1 MSAQI
6 HQTSGPPARGSGA
19 FAAVMGVGQALASL
33 RQTISIPALF
43 RHAACALCEQVGFG
57 RAAVFTL
64 RDHALI
70 PENVYAR
77 GSPEKGD
84 HLLARMRRESFELGP
99 WLHES
104 EVLRRRIALLV
115 EDAPA
120 DVHALATLP
129 DTRCY
134 VAAPVICQ
142 DQAIA
147 LFHADH
153 GALGRAATEIDRA
166 ALWAFAEGFGYAL
179 ERGLIAERLRTHSDR
194 VLALARSAEASI
206 EELTRPAVEV
216 PSGVRPISPAT
227 SMAVP
232 DHDLLEGLTPRER
245 EVLAMLADGETNA
258 RIAQRLVVT
267 EDTVKTHVKHI
278 LRKLGARNRSQ
289 AVSRYFRMHASAGGR
304 RLAATASGFG

>member
-1 MSAQI
+1 MSTQVRQEI
-6 HQTSGPPARGSGA
+6 EPPADGSD
-19 FAAVMGVGQALASL
+19 AVVALMGVGQALASL
-33 RQTISIPALF
+33 RRTISIPALF

-64 RDHALI
+64 RDHALV

-77 GSPEKGD
+77 GAPEKGD
-84 HLLARMRRESFELGP
+84 QLLGPLRRESFELGP

-115 EDAPA
+115 KDGPGDA
-120 DVHALATLP
+120 HALATLP
-129 DTRCY
+129 DSRSY
-134 VAAPVICQ
+134 VVAPVICQ
-142 DQAIA
+142 EQAVA

-153 GALGRAATEIDRA
+153 GPLGRAVTEFDRA

-179 ERGLIAERLRTHSDR
+179 ERGLIAERLRTHSER
-194 VLALARSAEASI
+194 VLALARSTEASV
-206 EELTRPAVEV
+206 EELTSPALEL
-216 PSGVRPISPAT
+216 PYGVRQISSAKT
-227 SMAVP
+227 MAVP
-232 DHDLLEGLTPRER
+232 DRDILEGLTPRER

-289 AVSRYFRMHASAGGR
+289 AVSRYFRIHASAGGPQ
-304 RLAATASGFG
+304 LAAAASGFG

>member
-1 MSAQI
+1 MSAQAR
-6 HQTSGPPARGSGA
+6 QTIEPPADGSD
-19 FAAVMGVGQALASL
+19 AVVALMGVGQALASL

-64 RDHALI
+64 RDHALV

-77 GSPEKGD
+77 GAPEKGD
-84 HLLARMRRESFELGP
+84 QLLTRLRRESFELGP

-115 EDAPA
+115 EDGPG
-120 DVHALATLP
+120 DPHALATLP
-129 DTRCY
+129 DTRSY

-142 DQAIA
+142 EQAVA

-153 GALGRAATEIDRA
+153 GRSGRAATDFDRA

-179 ERGLIAERLRTHSDR
+179 ERGVIAERLRTHSER
-194 VLALARSAEASI
+194 VLALARSTEASV
-206 EELTRPAVEV
+206 EELTSPGIEL
-216 PSGVRPISPAT
+216 PSDVRHISSARN
-227 SMAVP
+227 MGVP
-232 DHDLLEGLTPRER
+232 DRDLLEGLTRRER

-289 AVSRYFRMHASAGGR
+289 AVSRYFRIHASAGGR
-304 RLAATASGFG
+304 RLAATAGGFG

>member
-1 MSAQI
+1 
-6 HQTSGPPARGSGA
+6 
-19 FAAVMGVGQALASL
+19 MGVGQALASL
-33 RQTISIPALF
+33 RQTVSIPALF

-64 RDHALI
+64 RDHALV

-77 GSPEKGD
+77 GAPEKGD
-84 HLLARMRRESFELGP
+84 QLLARMRRESFELGP

-115 EDAPA
+115 KDGPGDA
-120 DVHALATLP
+120 HALATLP
-129 DTRCY
+129 ATRSY

-142 DQAIA
+142 EHAVA

-153 GALGRAATEIDRA
+153 GPNGRDVTDFDRA

-179 ERGLIAERLRTHSDR
+179 ERAVLAERLRTHSER
-194 VLALARSAEASI
+194 VLALARSTEASV
-206 EELTRPAVEV
+206 EELTSPAVEL
-216 PSGVRPISPAT
+216 PSGVRQISSIRTMP
-227 SMAVP
+227 VP
-232 DHDLLEGLTPRER
+232 DRDLLEALTRRER

-289 AVSRYFRMHASAGGR
+289 AVSRYFRIHASAGGPGF
-304 RLAATASGFG
+304 AATASGFG

>member
-1 MSAQI
+1 MSAQAG
-6 HQTSGPPARGSGA
+6 QTSALPADGGD
-19 FAAVMGVGQALASL
+19 AVVALMGVGQALASL
-33 RQTISIPALF
+33 RQTVSIPALF
-43 RHAACALCEQVGFG
+43 RHATCALCEQVGFG

-64 RDHALI
+64 CEHALV

-77 GSPEKGD
+77 GAPENGD
-84 HLLARMRRESFELGP
+84 QLLARLRQESFELGP

-115 EDAPA
+115 KDGPG
-120 DVHALATLP
+120 DGHALATLP
-129 DTRCY
+129 GTFSY

-142 DQAIA
+142 EQAVA

-153 GALGRAATEIDRA
+153 GPRGRAVTDFDRA

-179 ERGLIAERLRTHSDR
+179 ERGVLAERQRTHSER
-194 VLALARSAEASI
+194 VLALARSTEASVEELRRPAVELPSGVRQI
-206 EELTRPAVEV
+206 SSARSIAVPDRDLLEELTR
-216 PSGVRPISPAT
+216 
-227 SMAVP
+227 
-232 DHDLLEGLTPRER
+232 RER

-289 AVSRYFRMHASAGGR
+289 AVSRYFRMHASAGGH
-304 RLAATASGFG
+304 RLAAPASGFG